1 MDGVLF
7 TLDAL
12 ASLILTIA
20 LEDIDIIPMV
30 TDEQTEAQTGKVTC
44 PK

>member
-1 MDGVLF
+1 MEYYL

-20 LEDIDIIPMV
+20 LEGRYYPLGDR
-30 TDEQTEAQTGKVTC
+30 
-44 PK
+44 